1 MKRIAVS
8 IAAPYAVYELWNISN
23 LEGSDYVRDVI
34 CHLDIMDLS
43 IATKKPSMP
52 GFLEIELTN

>member
-1 MKRIAVS
+1 MKRIAIS

-43 IATKKPSMP
+43 IAIKKPSMP